1 MESAAVPQPRRV
13 RGYAPPQLPTP
24 SLARPSAENKRT
36 APNTMNTWNVMT
48 NATISHVRLFPAG
61 IATDVSRAVVSSI
74 TPRVYAA

>member
-1 MESAAVPQPRRV
+1 
-13 RGYAPPQLPTP
+13 
-24 SLARPSAENKRT
+24 
-36 APNTMNTWNVMT
+36 MNTWNVMT